1 MAPNQ
6 DSGATVNLPAKT
18 KKKKKKW
25 KRTLSLPPEFGLKEI
40 EISLI
45 STHCY
50 FLCALPPRSSFLV

>member
-1 MAPNQ
+1 MVPNQ

-18 KKKKKKW
+18 KKKKKKQ
-25 KRTLSLPPEFGLKEI
+25 TLSLSPELGLKEI

-50 FLCALPPRSSFLV
+50 FLCALPPHSSFLV